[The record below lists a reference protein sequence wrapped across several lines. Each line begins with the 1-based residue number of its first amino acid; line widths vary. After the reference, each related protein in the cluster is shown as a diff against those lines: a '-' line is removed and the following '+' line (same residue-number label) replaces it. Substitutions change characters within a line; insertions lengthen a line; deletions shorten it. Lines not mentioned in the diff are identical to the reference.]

1 MKITITG
8 IDHGV
13 TPDELEQLARC
24 EPTIEVEFA
33 ALLGSHNGSKPRYP
47 PWSLIEAF
55 AAFAKT
61 AGLSSALHLC
71 GKWAREAVSGNYN
84 RELTVLARKFGR
96 IQVNGQRDLEAIA
109 AFGVRIRR
117 PVIAQVASFEGTLGG
132 LEYLHDASGGRGI
145 RDFAGW
151 PQAPQGIL
159 CGYAGGIG
167 PENID
172 LAVRTAD
179 GLDGAWIDMETRVR
193 RADDVLDKH
202 KVEQVIRGAAR
213 AVAEMKY
220 ASASGEPAGD

>member
-8 IDHGV
+8 IDHAV

-61 AGLSSALHLC
+61 VGVSSALHLC
-71 GKWAREAVSGNYN
+71 GKWAREAVSGDYS

-132 LEYLHDASGGRGI
+132 LEYPARRIGRTRHPGL
-145 RDFAGW
+145 RGLAAG
-151 PQAPQGIL
+151 
-159 CGYAGGIG
+159 
-167 PENID
+167 
-172 LAVRTAD
+172 T
-179 GLDGAWIDMETRVR
+179 
-193 RADDVLDKH
+193 
-202 KVEQVIRGAAR
+202 
-213 AVAEMKY
+213 
-220 ASASGEPAGD
+220 AGDPLRLRRRYRTGEHSAWQYEPPTNSTEPGSTWRHGCGGPTTCSTSTRSSR